1 MSLIRS
7 IQADAIEASS
17 SVSSLLRKCKLLA
30 SRVGHAQLEQ
40 WVDLELR
47 GYPDGADLP
56 SYRVTP
62 VVSYGSFVG
71 SFGMQAPKL
80 QIPVFVLPEH
90 LREPYSAARM
100 DQAISSYESLVQGDK
115 PSTVKI
121 EWNVALA
128 IKYASTLTP
137 DMQCVA
143 AWMELPIGA
152 IDRLLDCV
160 KTAVLGYAIEV
171 EKLSP
176 DAGELPVGSKPIS
189 EERLTQIFNTHIAGN
204 VGNVANA
211 STGVTQTATVQVG
224 QGDWEALRVYLQ
236 SLGLI
241 EADFAG
247 LKRDLDQARAA
258 GPATSEK
265 PASWIGKLVGKAMS
279 KAAGVGVE
287 AIAGGIAQAI
297 AGYLGQ

>member
-7 IQADAIEASS
+7 IQADAIEAST

-30 SRVGHAQLEQ
+30 SRVGHTQLEQ

-47 GYPDGADLP
+47 GYPEGADLP
-56 SYRVTP
+56 AYRVTP

-71 SFGMQAPKL
+71 AFGMNAPKL
-80 QIPVFVLPEH
+80 QVPVTVLPEH
-90 LREPYSAARM
+90 LRDMHAVARM
-100 DQAISSYESLVQGDK
+100 GQAVSTYENLVQGDK
-115 PSTVKI
+115 PSYVKI
-121 EWNVALA
+121 DWNVALA
-128 IKYASTLTP
+128 VTFASKLTP
-137 DMQCVA
+137 DMQCIA

-189 EERLTQIFNTHIAGN
+189 EERLTQIFNTQIGGN
-204 VGNVANA
+204 VGNLANA
-211 STGVTQTATVQVG
+211 STGVTQTANVQVG
-224 QGDWEALRVYLQ
+224 QGDWEALRLYLQ

-247 LKRDLDQARAA
+247 LKHDLDEERGA
-258 GPATSEK
+258 GSGSAEK
-265 PASWIGKLVGKAMS
+265 SKSWIGQLVGKALN

>member
-7 IQADAIEASS
+7 IQADAIEAST

-30 SRVGHAQLEQ
+30 SRVGHTQLEE

-47 GYPDGADLP
+47 GYPEGADLP
-56 SYRVTP
+56 PYRVTP

-71 SFGMQAPKL
+71 PFGMNAPKL
-80 QIPVFVLPEH
+80 QVPVSVLPEH
-90 LREPYSAARM
+90 LRERYAVARM
-100 DQAISSYESLVQGDK
+100 EQAVSTYESLVQGNK
-115 PSTVKI
+115 PSYVKI
-121 EWNVALA
+121 DWNVALA
-128 IKYASTLTP
+128 IKFASKLTP
-137 DMQCVA
+137 DMQCIA
-143 AWMELPIGA
+143 AWMELPIGV
-152 IDRLLDCV
+152 IDRLIDCI
-160 KTAVLGYAIEV
+160 KTAVLNYAIEV

-189 EERLTQIFNTHIAGN
+189 EDRLTQIFNTHIAGN

-224 QGDWEALRVYLQ
+224 QGDWEALRLYLQ
-236 SLGLI
+236 SLGLV
-241 EADFAG
+241 EADLAG
-247 LKRDLDQARAA
+247 LKRDLDDARAA

-265 PASWIGKLVGKAMS
+265 PASWIGQLVGKAMS

-287 AIAGGIAQAI
+287 AVAGGIAQAI

>member
-1 MSLIRS
+1 M
-7 IQADAIEASS
+7 
-17 SVSSLLRKCKLLA
+17 
-30 SRVGHAQLEQ
+30 EQ
-40 WVDLELR
+40 WVDWELQ
-47 GYPDGADLP
+47 GYPDGVDLP

-71 SFGMQAPKL
+71 PFGMNAPKL
-80 QIPVFVLPEH
+80 QVPVGVLPEH
-90 LREPYSAARM
+90 LRERHAVARM
-100 DQAISSYESLVQGDK
+100 THAISSYENLVQGKK
-115 PSTVKI
+115 PPFVKI
-121 EWNVALA
+121 DWNVGLA

-152 IDRLLDCV
+152 IDRLLDV
-160 KTAVLGYAIEV
+160 IKTAVLAYAIEV

-189 EERLTQIFNTHIAGN
+189 EDRLTQIFNTHIAGN

-224 QGDWEALRVYLQ
+224 QGDWEALRLYLQ
-236 SLGLI
+236 SLGLF
-241 EADFAG
+241 ETDFAG
-247 LKRDLDQARAA
+247 LKRDLDEARAA

-265 PASWIGKLVGKAMS
+265 PASWIGQLVGKGMR